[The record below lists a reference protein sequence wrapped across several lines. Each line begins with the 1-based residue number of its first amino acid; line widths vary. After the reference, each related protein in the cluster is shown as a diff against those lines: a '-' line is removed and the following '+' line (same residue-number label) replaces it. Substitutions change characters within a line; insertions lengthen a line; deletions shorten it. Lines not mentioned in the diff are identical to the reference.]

1 MLKLEDIKKDAQ
13 DAQIEGLM
21 PNELVTVIGDTLNY
35 LQTKSIGLL
44 SNAEADRVIHEFR
57 WRQHKF

>member
-21 PNELVTVIGDTLNY
+21 PNELVTIIGDTLNY
-35 LQTKSIGLL
+35 LLDKSIGLL
-44 SNAEADRVIHEFR
+44 GNAEADRVIHEFR
-57 WRQHKF
+57 